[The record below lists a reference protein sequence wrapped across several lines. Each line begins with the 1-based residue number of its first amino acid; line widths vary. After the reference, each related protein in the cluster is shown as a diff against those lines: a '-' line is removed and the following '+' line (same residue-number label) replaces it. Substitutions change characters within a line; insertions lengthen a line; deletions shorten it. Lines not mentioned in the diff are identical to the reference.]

1 MEEDQQETGCAATVP
16 AASEVPGIETSGV
29 RNVTALLFAAA
40 TTAACGGGTGDSPSP
55 VAPPAPVP
63 SPPPPAP
70 SPPPPSPPPPGPT
83 ISQADAARFLTQA
96 TYGPD
101 DATIQSVIAHDYA
114 GWIEDQFSRSRTLHR
129 TYLEQAIAAG
139 DPAAPQRTYRDFVMD
154 TFWKQ
159 AITGDDQLRQR
170 MVFALS
176 QIFVVSQANADV
188 NNRPR
193 GLADYLD
200 MLGAN
205 AFGNFRALIEAV
217 SLHPIMGLYLS
228 ALRNQKEDPATGRV
242 PDENYGREVMQL
254 FTIGLYQ
261 LNADGTP
268 KLDGGGKPVPTY
280 SNADVQ
286 GMAKVFTG
294 WSWAGPDKSNT
305 RFFGGTPDPNRD
317 VTPMQA
323 YPQFHS
329 TSAKS
334 LLGVTIAAS
343 TPAEQSL
350 KIALDTL
357 FNHPNTA
364 PFFSR
369 QLIQRFVT
377 SNPSPAYVGRVA
389 AAFANNGQGV
399 RGDMKAIL
407 RAVLLDAE
415 ARGASVAAQPSW
427 GKLREPVV
435 RLANW
440 ARAFGATSASG
451 NYMIRNVADPS
462 TALGQNPLRSASVFN
477 FYRPGYVPPS
487 TSIANAGLVAP
498 EFQITGETS
507 VAGYLNFMR
516 NAVNIGVG
524 TSADV
529 RCTYAQETA
538 LAGNADQLVDRVK
551 LLLTAGRMTDAT
563 RTAIR
568 DAVATIPAT
577 APSAASN
584 RAKLAIYLTLA
595 SPEFIVL
602 Q

>member
-1 MEEDQQETGCAATVP
+1 MEEEPKAVDRELTAESDRESPRPKTTRGRDVA
-16 AASEVPGIETSGV
+16 
-29 RNVTALLFAAA
+29 ALLFAAA
-40 TTAACGGGTGDSPSP
+40 TAAACGGGTGDSPSP
-55 VAPPAPVP
+55 VVPPSPVP
-63 SPPPPAP
+63 SPPPPSP
-70 SPPPPSPPPPGPT
+70 SPPPPPPPPGPT
-83 ISQADAARFLTQA
+83 VTQNDAARFLTQA
-96 TYGPD
+96 TYGPT
-101 DATIQSVIAHDYA
+101 DATIQSLIARDYA
-114 GWIEDQFSRSRTLHR
+114 GWIEDQFSKPPTLHR

-139 DPAAPQRTYRDFVMD
+139 DPAAPERTYRDFVMD

-159 AITGDDQLRQR
+159 AITGEDQLHQR

-205 AFGNFRALIEAV
+205 AFGNFRALMEAV

-261 LNADGTP
+261 LNADGTL
-268 KLDGGGKPVPTY
+268 KLDGGGNPIPTY
-280 SNADVQ
+280 NNADVQ

-294 WSWAGPDKSNT
+294 WSWAGPDKTNT

-334 LLGVTIAAS
+334 FLGVTIPAS
-343 TPAEQSL
+343 TAAEPSL
-350 KIALDTL
+350 KTALDTL
-357 FNHPNTA
+357 FNHPNAA

-389 AAFANNGQGV
+389 ATFANNGQGV
-399 RGDMKAIL
+399 RGDMKAII
-407 RAVLLDAE
+407 RAMLLDTE
-415 ARGASVAAQPSW
+415 ARSASVAAQASW

-440 ARAFGATSASG
+440 ARAFSATSVSG

-487 TSIANAGLVAP
+487 TAISAAGLVAP

-516 NAVNIGVG
+516 NAVNTGAG
-524 TSADV
+524 SAADV
-529 RCTYAQETA
+529 RSAYVQEIA
-538 LAGNADQLVDRVK
+538 LANNADQLVDRVK
-551 LLLTAGRMTDAT
+551 LLLTAGQMTDAT
-563 RTAIR
+563 RTSIR
-568 DAVATIPAT
+568 DAVATIPTT
-577 APSAASN
+577 AANAALN
-584 RAKLAIYLTLA
+584 RAKLAIYLALA
-595 SPEFIVL
+595 APEFIV
-602 Q
+602 QK